1 MAFVAEISYRNPLN
15 QSALFQGCEFRQRK
29 RIESPRCAFRR
40 RLHAE
45 LNIHQSLKTYATAMF
60 MTMANLPF
68 FETLRL
74 VQITTK
80 TWKNFILGSVQA

>member
-1 MAFVAEISYRNPLN
+1 
-15 QSALFQGCEFRQRK
+15 
-29 RIESPRCAFRR
+29 
-40 RLHAE
+40 
-45 LNIHQSLKTYATAMF
+45 MF